1 MTHRTILAA
10 GFLWLLI
17 LLPTG
22 ASAQLKTPVKYI
34 KGILQSTASNDPVDG
49 GRIYVYQGSIAEPVT
64 NSRINPGNGEFKV
77 LLDPSTDYRFEV
89 IAPSFYRTTI
99 NFRTPPEIDYEEI
112 DTTFRIPPIPIGQSL
127 YSGRLFEPGSA
138 DLRADAGL
146 SSVIATL
153 KRQPNVAVTI
163 GIVPE
168 VTAAA
173 PAPVKKAPK
182 KPAKRKKGSP
192 PPPPVDTVAVVP
204 AINLN
209 DLAQSRQNAVKAY
222 FKAQGISVTR
232 LSWELKP
239 GVVIPRTGGSLQPN
253 VTIRISSIEP
263 LDEDD

>member
-1 MTHRTILAA
+1 MTHRFILAA
-10 GFLWLLI
+10 GFLALLM
-17 LLPTG
+17 LLPVG

-34 KGILQSTASNDPVDG
+34 KGVLQSTVGNDPVDG
-49 GRIYVYQGSIAEPVT
+49 GRIYIYQGSLTEPVT
-64 NSRINPGNGEFKV
+64 NSRINPANGEFKV

-127 YSGRLFEPGSA
+127 YSGRPFEPGLA
-138 DLRADAGL
+138 DLRVDEGL
-146 SSVIATL
+146 GTLIAML
-153 KRQPNVAVTI
+153 KRQPNVAVTVAV
-163 GIVPE
+163 VPE

-173 PAPVKKAPK
+173 PAPAKKAPK

-239 GVVIPRTGGSLQPN
+239 GVEIPRSGGALKPN
-253 VTIRISSIEP
+253 VTIRITSIEP